1 MLGGWIRNIR
11 IVIGCLIRNRRSW
24 KRYILFS
31 VLVVGLAHGSE
42 DQPNFPSD
50 LESHPSPYL
59 REHADD
65 PIHWRDLKRSA
76 LQSALSLGRPILIS
90 SGYLSCYWCY
100 RMKQDTFSDL
110 ELAELVNS
118 NFMPILIDRELNP
131 TEDQFLQDFMLSYQG
146 FSGWPVTVILTPSG
160 DPVFGYGF
168 VDSASLTK
176 SLNKFLELWRTS
188 SMQISQQA
196 RLETAKRMQT
206 VGAEDKPWI
215 GGDAVDLVSA
225 FLDQA
230 NASADTDYGGFG
242 QAEKYP
248 FIPQMLALLDLNAI
262 NPDPKLSSFI
272 TLTLDNILSGGLID
286 KVEGGVF
293 RYSEQRDWGAPHF
306 EQMLYTQAMMAK
318 LLLRAARSYDS
329 DKYQEA
335 GLRIIDNMIARM
347 GTEEGWYVS
356 SLSAFGSSGKDG
368 GYYTWDSTSLNDL
381 LGDQWQAQI
390 VDLLPHA
397 DEVLPSPIGADKD
410 LIVQK
415 LKVDRE
421 SRALQRD
428 TKILLGLNGLALS
441 ALVAGASVREGLIEP
456 ARRLAERIISQASIE
471 PLPHF
476 GDQADISGADLRTY
490 VYVAAGL
497 FDWWQLS
504 AQEGVLDLVAMLLLR
519 AKDQF
524 FDNDRWRSDD
534 GPLLGSSQ
542 SYIAIQDSQLPSPSG
557 EWYRLASTLMLIKIK
572 NSQEFEQHLNQVESV
587 WSVSMR
593 DQAFF
598 HGTIIAA
605 TMMRKWLKGSSYG
618 TLTPRAF
625 NSQ

>member
-1 MLGGWIRNIR
+1 ML
-11 IVIGCLIRNRRSW
+11 
-24 KRYILFS
+24 FT
-31 VLVVGLAHGSE
+31 VLLTGLAFASE
-42 DQPNFPSD
+42 DQPNFRAD

-59 REHADD
+59 RQHADD
-65 PIHWRDLKRSA
+65 PILWQDLRRSV
-76 LQSALSLGRPILIS
+76 LESALSLGRPILIS
-90 SGYLSCYWCY
+90 SGYLSCYWCH
-100 RMKQDTFSDL
+100 RMKQDSFSDR
-110 ELAELVNS
+110 ELAKLVNS
-118 NFMPILIDRELNP
+118 NFVPILIDRELNP
-131 TEDQFLQDFMLSYQG
+131 AEDQFLQDFMLSHLG

-168 VDSASLTK
+168 IDGASLTR

-188 SMQISQQA
+188 SKQITQQA
-196 RLETAKRMQT
+196 RLETAQRMQAA
-206 VGAEDKPWI
+206 GAEDEPWI
-215 GGDAVDLVSA
+215 DGDPVDLVRA
-225 FLDQA
+225 FLYQA

-262 NPDPKLSSFI
+262 NPDPKLATFI
-272 TLTLDNILSGGLID
+272 TLTLDNMLGAGLID
-286 KVEGGVF
+286 TVEGGVF

-318 LLLRAARSYDS
+318 LLLRAARSYDAAE
-329 DKYQEA
+329 YQEA
-335 GLRIIDNMIARM
+335 GLRIIDNMVARM
-347 GTEEGWYVS
+347 GAEEGWYVS
-356 SLSAFGSSGKDG
+356 SLSAFGSGGKDG
-368 GYYTWDSTSLNDL
+368 GYYTWDSTALNDL
-381 LGDQWQAQI
+381 LGDQWQTQI

-397 DEVLPSPIGADKD
+397 DEVLPSPVGADKN

-415 LKVDRE
+415 LKTDRE

-441 ALVAGASVREGLIEP
+441 ALVAGASVREDLIAP
-456 ARRLAERIISQASIE
+456 SRRLAERIIAQASTD
-471 PLPHF
+471 PLPYF
-476 GDQADISGADLRTY
+476 GDQADISRADLRTY

-504 AQEGVLDLVAMLLLR
+504 AQEGVLDLVARLLLR

-524 FDNDRWRSDD
+524 FENGRWRSDE

-542 SYIAIQDSQLPSPSG
+542 SRIAIQDSQLPSPSG
-557 EWYRLASTLMLIKIK
+557 EWYRLASTLMLLNVN
-572 NSQEFEQHLNQVESV
+572 NSQELEQHLDQIDGM

-618 TLTPRAF
+618 TLAPSAF
-625 NSQ
+625 NSR

>member
-1 MLGGWIRNIR
+1 
-11 IVIGCLIRNRRSW
+11 
-24 KRYILFS
+24 
-31 VLVVGLAHGSE
+31 
-42 DQPNFPSD
+42 
-50 LESHPSPYL
+50 
-59 REHADD
+59 
-65 PIHWRDLKRSA
+65 
-76 LQSALSLGRPILIS
+76 
-90 SGYLSCYWCY
+90 
-100 RMKQDTFSDL
+100 MKQDTFSDR
-110 ELAELVNS
+110 ELAKLVNS
-118 NFMPILIDRELNP
+118 NFIPILIDRELNP
-131 TEDQFLQDFMLSYQG
+131 IEDQYLQDFMLSYLG

-176 SLNKFLELWRTS
+176 SLNTFLELWRRS
-188 SMQISQQA
+188 STQISHQA
-196 RLETAKRMQT
+196 RLEIEKRVQT

-215 GGDAVDLVSA
+215 GADPVDLVSA

-242 QAEKYP
+242 RAEKHP

-318 LLLRAARSYDS
+318 LLLRAARTYSAT
-329 DKYQEA
+329 KYQEA

-347 GTEEGWYVS
+347 GKEEGWYVS
-356 SLSAFGSSGKDG
+356 SLSAFGSSGRDG
-368 GYYTWDSTSLNDL
+368 GYYTWDSTSLYDL
-381 LGDQWQAQI
+381 LGDQWQRQI

-397 DEVLPSPIGADKD
+397 EEVLPSPIGADKD

-415 LKVDRE
+415 LKADRE

-441 ALVAGASVREGLIEP
+441 ALVAGASVREDLIAP
-456 ARRLAERIISQASIE
+456 TRALAERIISQASID
-471 PLPHF
+471 PLPYF
-476 GDQADISGADLRTY
+476 GDHADIRGADLPTY

-524 FDNDRWRSDD
+524 FENDRWHIDH

-542 SYIAIQDSQLPSPSG
+542 SRIAIQDSQLPSPSG
-557 EWYRLASTLMLIKIK
+557 EWYRLASTLMLINNK
-572 NSQEFEQHLNQVESV
+572 NNQELKQHLHQIEGL
-587 WSVSMR
+587 WSISMR

-605 TMMRKWLKGSSYG
+605 TMMRKWLKRSSYG

-625 NSQ
+625 NFQ